1 VKGNW
6 VRLLLLF
13 AGAALLVA
21 LLRQV
26 GWSAVVE
33 SLSRV
38 GWPVFLGLLVLA
50 VLGQFAFAEGW
61 RETFEPR
68 PEGAARMRLWT
79 AYIAGDAANTLGGGV
94 AGEPLRVFLVA
105 KEHGAASAFVSVN
118 VRKHAE
124 LAAQCAYLVPS
135 LAVSLTRFSLP
146 APAVWAAA
154 VSAAGMVGLLAFM
167 TWAFRKGSYAPI
179 LRILSRIRPLAARL
193 ARFEHR
199 AAAVDG
205 RIREFET
212 AHPGRVAAS
221 AGWALAGWLSG
232 LVETWILL
240 RLLVP
245 GAGFAAALAVE
256 SLSMVANSVLLFV
269 PGRVGSAEGV
279 RVGVFV
285 LLGLP
290 APAGVAYALVRR
302 ARELVWLVAG
312 LLVLARRHL
321 SPFRAPTPAGPESV
335 SSGRHEL
342 S

>member
-1 VKGNW
+1 VKGNG
-6 VRLLLLF
+6 VRLLLLL

-26 GWSAVVE
+26 GWPAVLE
-33 SLSRV
+33 SLSHV

-50 VLGQFAFAEGW
+50 ALGQFAFAEGW

-68 PEGAARMRLWT
+68 PEGAARVRVWT
-79 AYIAGDAANTLGGGV
+79 AYLAGDAANTLGGGV
-94 AGEPLRVFLVA
+94 AGEPLRVFLMA
-105 KEHGAASAFVSVN
+105 SEQGAASAFVSVN

-124 LAAQCAYLVPS
+124 LIAQCAYLVPS
-135 LAVSLTRFSLP
+135 LAVTLASFPLP
-146 APAVWAAA
+146 GPAAWAAA
-154 VSAAGMVGLLAFM
+154 VSAAGMVGLLVLM

-179 LRILSRIRPLAARL
+179 LRILSRIRPLAPRL
-193 ARFEHR
+193 ERFEHR

-205 RIREFET
+205 SIREFET
-212 AHPGRVAAS
+212 AHAGRVAAS

-245 GAGFAAALAVE
+245 GTSFLAALAVE

-279 RVGVFV
+279 RVGVFL

-312 LLVLARRHL
+312 LFVLARLHL
-321 SPFRAPTPAGPESV
+321 SPFRAPAPAGPESV
-335 SSGRHEL
+335 
-342 S
+342 